1 MGCVQ
6 VGTFGLADTR
16 LMYGVVVH
24 RGGATVVFAGLPVA
38 ALTGDRLAGIRDELH
53 EILPDYH
60 DAEEIPTIE
69 GHFERKHRETQA
81 ELATV
86 RCEHGET
93 QAELTAVRREHG
105 ETQTELAAVRR
116 ELAAVR
122 RELDEALAGM
132 RPESGEPSRKRARG
146 EGV

>member
-1 MGCVQ
+1 M
-6 VGTFGLADTR
+6 DTS
-16 LMYGVVVH
+16 LMYGLEVN
-24 RGGATVVFAGLPVA
+24 RGGATVIFAGLPVA
-38 ALTGDRLAGIRDELH
+38 TLPEDRLAGIRDELR

-93 QAELTAVRREHG
+93 QTELAAVRREHG
-105 ETQTELAAVRR
+105 ETQAELTAVRR

-122 RELDEALAGM
+122 RELDEASAGM

>member
-1 MGCVQ
+1 V
-6 VGTFGLADTR
+6 DTD
-16 LMYGVVVH
+16 LMYGLEVN
-24 RGGATVVFAGLPVA
+24 RGGATVIFAGLPVA
-38 ALTGDRLAGIRDELH
+38 TLPEDRLAGIRDELR

-81 ELATV
+81 ELAAV
-86 RCEHGET
+86 RREHGET
-93 QAELTAVRREHG
+93 QAELT
-105 ETQTELAAVRR
+105 AVRR

-146 EGV
+146 RGGLT

>member
-1 MGCVQ
+1 MRGCVQ

-24 RGGATVVFAGLPVA
+24 RGGATVVFAGLAVA
-38 ALTGDRLAGIRDELH
+38 MLTGDRLAGIRDELR

-69 GHFERKHRETQA
+69 GHFERKY
-81 ELATV
+81 
-86 RCEHGET
+86 GET
-93 QAELTAVRREHG
+93 QA
-105 ETQTELAAVRR
+105 

>member
-1 MGCVQ
+1 
-6 VGTFGLADTR
+6 
-16 LMYGVVVH
+16 MYGLEVN
-24 RGGATVVFAGLPVA
+24 RGGATVIFAGLPVA
-38 ALTGDRLAGIRDELH
+38 TLPSDRLAGIRDELR

-81 ELATV
+81 EL
-86 RCEHGET
+86 
-93 QAELTAVRREHG
+93 TAVRREHG
-105 ETQTELAAVRR
+105 ETQTELAAVRREHGETQVELTDVRREHGETQAELAVVRR

-146 EGV
+146 EGSD

>member
-1 MGCVQ
+1 
-6 VGTFGLADTR
+6 
-16 LMYGVVVH
+16 MYGLEVN
-24 RGGATVVFAGLPVA
+24 RGGATVIFAGLPVA
-38 ALTGDRLAGIRDELH
+38 TLPEDRLAGIRDELR

-81 ELATV
+81 ELA
-86 RCEHGET
+86 
-93 QAELTAVRREHG
+93 AVRREHG

>member
-1 MGCVQ
+1 M
-6 VGTFGLADTR
+6 DTD
-16 LMYGVVVH
+16 LMYGLEVN
-24 RGGATVVFAGLPVA
+24 RGGATVIFAGLPVA
-38 ALTGDRLAGIRDELH
+38 TLPGDRLAGIRDELR

-69 GHFERKHRETQA
+69 GHFER
-81 ELATV
+81 
-86 RCEHGET
+86 EHGET
-93 QAELTAVRREHG
+93 QA
-105 ETQTELAAVRR
+105 

>member
-1 MGCVQ
+1 
-6 VGTFGLADTR
+6 
-16 LMYGVVVH
+16 MYGVVVH

-38 ALTGDRLAGIRDELH
+38 ALTGDRLAGIRDELR

-69 GHFERKHRETQA
+69 GHFERKYGETQA
-81 ELATV
+81 ELA
-86 RCEHGET
+86 
-93 QAELTAVRREHG
+93 AVRREHG
-105 ETQTELAAVRR
+105 ETQTELTAVRR

-146 EGV
+146 RGGLT

>member
-1 MGCVQ
+1 M
-6 VGTFGLADTR
+6 DTD
-16 LMYGVVVH
+16 LMYGLEVN
-24 RGGATVVFAGLPVA
+24 RGGATVIFAGLPVA
-38 ALTGDRLAGIRDELH
+38 TLPEDRLAGIRDELR

-60 DAEEIPTIE
+60 DAEETPTIE

-93 QAELTAVRREHG
+93 QAELTAVRRE
-105 ETQTELAAVRR
+105 
-116 ELAAVR
+116 LAAVR

>member
-16 LMYGVVVH
+16 LMYGIETD
-24 RGGATVVFAGLPVA
+24 RGGATVVFAGLAVA
-38 ALTGDRLAGIRDELH
+38 MLTGERLARIRDELR

-69 GHFERKHRETQA
+69 GHFERKHGETQA
-81 ELATV
+81 ELA
-86 RCEHGET
+86 
-93 QAELTAVRREHG
+93 AVRREHG
-105 ETQTELAAVRR
+105 ETQA

>member
-1 MGCVQ
+1 
-6 VGTFGLADTR
+6 
-16 LMYGVVVH
+16 MYGLEVN
-24 RGGATVVFAGLPVA
+24 RGGATVIFAGLPVA
-38 ALTGDRLAGIRDELH
+38 TLPGDRLAGIRDELR

-69 GHFERKHRETQA
+69 GHFERKHGETQA
-81 ELATV
+81 ELA
-86 RCEHGET
+86 
-93 QAELTAVRREHG
+93 AVRREHG
-105 ETQTELAAVRR
+105 ETQA